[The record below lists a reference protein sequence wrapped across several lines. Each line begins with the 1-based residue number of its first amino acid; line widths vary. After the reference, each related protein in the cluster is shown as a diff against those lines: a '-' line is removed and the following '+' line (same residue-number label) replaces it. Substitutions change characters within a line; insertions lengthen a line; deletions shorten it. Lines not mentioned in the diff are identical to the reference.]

1 MAAHTK
7 GFSPM
12 SDDLPGPKRPVRF
25 SPHPV
30 PDIPD
35 TSGLSGEE
43 IPTTYSHFRTGLS
56 RHRTGLSEHRTDL
69 SEYRTDLSTHRT
81 DLSEHRTEL
90 SMRRSG
96 MSVQRTRMSA
106 DRTLMSVIRTA
117 LSLIGFGFTLAQ
129 FFSKL
134 RDAGAI
140 AHAAAPR
147 NFGLMLV
154 LLGVLLL
161 IGGIVRHFQF
171 AYELRELRKAMVEEG
186 LLHGEMKYPI
196 SLTLITA
203 VLLLI
208 IGMLAA
214 TNILWGVGVFG

>member
-1 MAAHTK
+1 
-7 GFSPM
+7 M
-12 SDDLPGPKRPVRF
+12 SDPKLPKRPHRVH
-25 SPHPV
+25 PTPV
-30 PDIPD
+30 PPLPD

-43 IPTTYSHFRTGLS
+43 VPTAYSHYRTGLS
-56 RHRTGLSEHRTDL
+56 NHRTGLSEHRTDL

-81 DLSEHRTEL
+81 DLSTERTEM
-90 SMRRSG
+90 SMRRTG

-106 DRTLMSVIRTA
+106 DRTLMSVIRTS

-134 RDAGAI
+134 KDAGAI

-161 IGGIVRHFQF
+161 IGGIIRHFQF
-171 AYELRELRKAMVEEG
+171 AFELRGLRKAMIAEG

-196 SLTLITA
+196 SMTLITA
-203 VLLLI
+203 ILLLI
-208 IGMLAA
+208 IGVLAA
-214 TNILWGVGVFG
+214 TNIVWGVGVFG